1 MSFQQAVTQ
10 AVQSLTQMRALFGT
24 DAAPGSGAS
33 DGAASLR
40 QAQAQTTTAGLRMT
54 SQSGQVAD
62 VHQALITRANAGLD
76 AAAGNDGALHKLLVQ
91 AAAIDR
97 AGAARMDDLVARA
110 RAAAAAAAG
119 ARTPAAQRASL
130 TGLHGLMSE
139 GQGVVN
145 GAKTLAGGVAGE
157 IRALDYGFKQSPG
170 TEPPKVTDEDKRKR
184 NQIDAFRKVF
194 GRDPVSKSDWTTAAN
209 LDPHTYD
216 PKNGGQNAEV
226 RVVRIR
232 PVPGQGVV
240 RSSQFIP
247 DRNVASGPGSYDLG
261 DNRGPNPNFDPENS
275 RVTMTIDYDNG
286 LVVMRQN
293 PSVKENSA
301 GGPGEALAGIPTGSV
316 TQTADGAVRI
326 KYDAGNPFAPEIT
339 RDPTGLMQG
348 HLITANGDLVFT
360 PWAQGVQVGGTRT
373 DYPTLEVYQDMP
385 NGTSHTVAIDDAAHG
400 GPWGPLTNLP
410 RHHDIGTGGKA
421 FAPFDTGSWNPR
433 FDVPAPLPGTSFGT
447 VDQVPSVP
455 PLPTG
460 GAHQF

>member
-10 AVQSLTQMRALFGT
+10 AVQSVTQMRALFGSN
-24 DAAPGSGAS
+24 AEPGSGAS
-33 DGAASLR
+33 GGASSLR
-40 QAQAQTTTAGLRMT
+40 QAQAQTTNAGLRMT
-54 SQSGQVAD
+54 SQSGQAAD
-62 VHQALITRANAGLD
+62 VHETLVTRAATRLGS
-76 AAAGNDGALHKLLVQ
+76 AAGADGALNRLLVQ

-97 AGAARMDDLVARA
+97 AGATRMDAIVAQTRA
-110 RAAAAAAAG
+110 IAAAAPG
-119 ARTPAAQRASL
+119 ARTPAAQRALL
-130 TGLHGLMSE
+130 TALHGKITQ

-145 GAKTLAGGVAGE
+145 GVKTQAGGVASE
-157 IRALDYGFKQSPG
+157 IRALDYRFKQSPG
-170 TEPPKVTDEDKRKR
+170 TDPPKVTDEDKRKR
-184 NQIDAFRKVF
+184 NQRDAFHKVF

-216 PKNGGQNAEV
+216 PKNGDKNAEV

-316 TQTADGAVRI
+316 TQAADGSVRI
-326 KYDAGNPFAPEIT
+326 KYDAGNPFAPGIT
-339 RDPTGLMQG
+339 RDPTGLLQG

-360 PWAQGVQVGGTRT
+360 PGAQGVQVNGTRT

-385 NGTSHTVAIDDAAHG
+385 NGASHTVAIDDAAHG

-421 FAPFDTGSWNPR
+421 FAPFDTGGWNPR
-433 FDVPAPLPGTSFGT
+433 YDVPAPLPGTSFGT

-460 GAHQF
+460 GAQQF